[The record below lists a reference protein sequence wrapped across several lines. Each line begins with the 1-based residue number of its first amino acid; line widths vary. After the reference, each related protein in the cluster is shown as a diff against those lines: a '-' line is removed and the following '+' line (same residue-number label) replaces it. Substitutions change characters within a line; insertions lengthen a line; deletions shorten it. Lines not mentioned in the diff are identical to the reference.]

1 MPRKSTVTALLPP
14 AELRDLNEM
23 IGSGRY
29 TLDGLVEWLA
39 ERGYTISRSALHRHG
54 IDVRKVA
61 EKLQQSREVTQAL
74 VSELGESA
82 AQGQHGR
89 LLVEMA
95 RSIVFDMLMKIQAAE
110 DGAVPLTPMDVAMIG
125 KGLAEL
131 SRSLRFDQDF
141 ETKIQASKE
150 ASNPERFAIANEL
163 LRDLADFVREHHPAH
178 VEALLEILEPFAAFV
193 ARKYG

>member
-39 ERGYTISRSALHRHG
+39 ERGYTLSRSALHRHG
-54 IDVRKVA
+54 VDVRKVA

-74 VSELGESA
+74 VAELGDAA
-82 AQGQHGR
+82 AQGKQGR

-95 RSIVFDMLMKIQAAE
+95 RSIVFDLLMKLQTAE
-110 DGAVPLTPMDVAMIG
+110 GDAPALTPMDVAMLG

-131 SRSLRFDQDF
+131 GRALRFDQDF
-141 ETKIQASKE
+141 ETKIREQVEKETRAEAAKKLDGAIKE
-150 ASNPERFAIANEL
+150 AAVAGEKGLSAERAAQ
-163 LRDLADFVREHHPAH
+163 LRRD
-178 VEALLEILEPFAAFV
+178 IL
-193 ARKYG
+193 GMSG

>member
-14 AELRDLNEM
+14 ADLRDLNEM

-39 ERGYTISRSALHRHG
+39 ERGFTLSRSALHRHG

-74 VSELGESA
+74 VAELGDAA
-82 AQGQHGR
+82 AQGKQGR

-95 RSIVFDMLMKIQAAE
+95 RSIVFDLLMKLQTAE
-110 DGAVPLTPMDVAMIG
+110 GDAPALTPMDVAMLG

-131 SRSLRFDQDF
+131 GRALRYDQDF
-141 ETKIQASKE
+141 ETKIREQVEKE
-150 ASNPERFAIANEL
+150 TKKAVAAEVETVAKEKGLSADTVKAIKS
-163 LRDLADFVREHHPAH
+163 R
-178 VEALLEILEPFAAFV
+178 ILGVKVPS
-193 ARKYG
+193 